1 MTTKWIKHSFFML
14 LGAAITLLITQK
26 SDEIKEGYDGLMDH
40 ALDLKKKVSRK
51 AEDFMEDL
59 EDLAKDARKEI
70 KKRQKTVCLVK
81 L

>member
-1 MTTKWIKHSFFML
+1 MTTRWIKYSFFML

-26 SDEIKEGYDGLMDH
+26 SDEIKEGYDGLMDQ

-51 AEDFMEDL
+51 AEDVMEDL
-59 EDLAKDARKEI
+59 EDLVKDARKEI
-70 KKRQKTVCLVK
+70 KKRQKTVCSVK